1 MGENLPES
9 HQSSSLVTSSTGN
22 SATADSLTNQRDDT
36 AANAT
41 RKRSHLVG
49 AHGHSREGSEPV
61 DAGALSRALQGVER
75 ETQSRERTPVGSP
88 SRKRQRI
95 YGDRF
100 IPNRDGR
107 DLQASFSLLP
117 DNISLATPRTKKRTP
132 HGELHFQRS
141 MVAPL
146 NVARITSN

>member
-1 MGENLPES
+1 MEGSTPADVPA
-9 HQSSSLVTSSTGN
+9 HQEDDAASS
-22 SATADSLTNQRDDT
+22 
-36 AANAT
+36 AT

-49 AHGHSREGSEPV
+49 ANGQDREGSEPV

-75 ETQSRERTPVGSP
+75 KTQSRERTPVGSP

-107 DLQASFSLLP
+107 DLQASFSLIP
-117 DNISLATPRTKKRTP
+117 DNNSHTTPRTKKRTP
-132 HGELHFQRS
+132 HGELHFQKS
-141 MVAPL
+141 KA
-146 NVARITSN
+146 

>member
-1 MGENLPES
+1 MAENQPGS
-9 HQSSSLVTSSTGN
+9 HNTSSIVTTSMDHQAQVDISTPQNGSSN
-22 SATADSLTNQRDDT
+22 SNSN
-36 AANAT
+36 

-49 AHGHSREGSEPV
+49 ANGHNREGSEPV
-61 DAGALSRALQGVER
+61 DPGALSRALQGVEQAS
-75 ETQSRERTPVGSP
+75 QSRERTPIGSP

-107 DLQASFSLLP
+107 DLQASFSLIP
-117 DNISLATPRTKKRTP
+117 DNNSPSTPSKAKKRTP

-141 MVAPL
+141 SSLFL
-146 NVARITSN
+146 NL

>member
-1 MGENLPES
+1 MGDNQPES
-9 HQSSSLVTSSTGN
+9 HHNSSIVAQSLESSAVVDVSTPQ
-22 SATADSLTNQRDDT
+22 SDDT
-36 AANAT
+36 TSNT
-41 RKRSHLVG
+41 MRKRSYLGG
-49 AHGHSREGSEPV
+49 ANGINREGSEPI

-75 ETQSRERTPVGSP
+75 QAQSRERTPVGSP
-88 SRKRQRI
+88 SRKRQRV

-117 DNISLATPRTKKRTP
+117 DNNTPATPRLKKRTP

-141 MVAPL
+141 
-146 NVARITSN
+146 RILL